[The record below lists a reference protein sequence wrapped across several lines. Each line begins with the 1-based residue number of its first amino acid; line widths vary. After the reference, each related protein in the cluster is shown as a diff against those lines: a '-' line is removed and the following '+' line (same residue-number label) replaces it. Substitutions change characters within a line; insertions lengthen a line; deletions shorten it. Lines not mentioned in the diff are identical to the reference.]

1 MTSHRTPFRQ
11 RSLPWVRG
19 ALAIAAV
26 AACTQALAQPTL
38 PFVGAG
44 LLTPTGLP
52 SPAGVVPLRAIGGVD
67 VPGSG
72 QWGLV
77 SDFLLDTVSGTGF
90 GTFVFDRGPDSLSGT
105 LSTSFAV
112 VASGV
117 GFQMQY
123 TATSGTG
130 DLAGF
135 TATGNSLVRLD
146 TGFDGN
152 APYSYI
158 EVGILNLSPIPE
170 PSAGWLMLGGLALLA
185 RWRRR

>member
-1 MTSHRTPFRQ
+1 VH
-11 RSLPWVRG
+11 G
-19 ALAIAAV
+19 AFAIAAV
-26 AACTQALAQPTL
+26 VASTQALAQPTL
-38 PFVGAG
+38 PFIGAG

-52 SPAGVVPLRAIGGVD
+52 SPTGVVPLRAIGGVD

-77 SDFLLDTVSGTGF
+77 SDFLLDTVSGTGS
-90 GTFVFDRGPDSLSGT
+90 GTFVFDRGADSLSGT

-123 TATSGTG
+123 TATAGTG
-130 DLAGF
+130 KLAGF
-135 TATGNSLVRLD
+135 GATGNSLVRLD

-158 EVGILNLSPIPE
+158 EAGILNLSPIPE
-170 PSAGWLMLGGLALLA
+170 PSAALLMLGGLALLA

>member
-1 MTSHRTPFRQ
+1 
-11 RSLPWVRG
+11 VRG

-90 GTFVFDRGPDSLSGT
+90 GTFVFDRGADSLSGT